1 MSISVVYI
9 FNNAYENNIF
19 LLISWLWKM
28 SRFLIKYSLDF
39 GLLFSKIT
47 SKNYFVTHNICAY
60 FIFTHWNHLE
70 AIRIPLLF
78 VFTIFSNCF
87 QTHVVYFY
95 KMNLFVFLWKVY
107 LKEHFLSII
116 DTYKQIL
123 LSELLCNLAN
133 FNFQD
138 PYYVIAAEGSL
149 QFLSCSGLFS
159 SFLYLLYTSSSLLSR
174 IKLKAIIFI

>member
-1 MSISVVYI
+1 M
-9 FNNAYENNIF
+9 
-19 LLISWLWKM
+19 
-28 SRFLIKYSLDF
+28 
-39 GLLFSKIT
+39 
-47 SKNYFVTHNICAY
+47 YFVAHNICAY
-60 FIFTHWNHLE
+60 FIFTHWHHLE
-70 AIRIPLLF
+70 TIRIPLFF
-78 VFTIFSNCF
+78 VSTIFSNCF

-123 LSELLCNLAN
+123 LSVLLWNLAN

-138 PYYVIAAEGSL
+138 SCYVIAAESIL

-159 SFLYLLYTSSSLLSR
+159 SFLYLLYTSSSLLPR
-174 IKLKAIIFI
+174 IKLKAIILI